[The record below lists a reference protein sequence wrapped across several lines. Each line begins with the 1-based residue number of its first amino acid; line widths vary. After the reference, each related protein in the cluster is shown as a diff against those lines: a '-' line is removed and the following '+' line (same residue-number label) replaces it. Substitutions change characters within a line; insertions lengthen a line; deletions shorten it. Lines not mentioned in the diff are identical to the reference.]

1 MTIPPEHAQFS
12 TDVAVIGAGP
22 VGLFTVFQCGML
34 GMSCRVIDALEA
46 IGGQCAALYPEKPIY
61 DIPGYPEVSGGEL
74 VKQLERQS
82 HPFDPHY
89 HLNQQVIGLSGDAGN
104 FHLSTSAGVGIDAKV
119 VIIAAGVGAFGP
131 KRPPLAGVEKY
142 EAAGPGRG
150 VKYMVSKT
158 SDFAGKRVVIAG
170 GGDSAVDWA
179 NVLSGVAE
187 CVSIV
192 HRRPKFRAMPDSVR
206 KMEASIEDGQID
218 LVTPF
223 QLERLEG
230 ADGILEAVVVADLD
244 GNERVIE
251 ADVLLPF
258 YGLSQDLGPIRS
270 WELNDSRAGIPIDPA
285 TAMTSREGIYAVGDI
300 AGCPGKLKLIL
311 TGFAEAASAAHHAY
325 GTVFPDKALHFE
337 YSTTKGIPD
346 AS

>member
-1 MTIPPEHAQFS
+1 MTVPSEHASFS
-12 TDVAVIGAGP
+12 TDVAIIGAGP

-61 DIPGYPEVSGGEL
+61 DIPGYPEISGGDL
-74 VKQLERQS
+74 VRQLERQAD
-82 HPFDPHY
+82 PFNPHY
-89 HLNQQVIGLSGDAGN
+89 HLNQQVIGLNGDAGG
-104 FHLSTSAGVGIDAKV
+104 FHLTTSEGVGIDAKV

-131 KRPPLAGVEKY
+131 KRPPLADIETY

-150 VKYMVSKT
+150 VKYMIAKT

-187 CVSIV
+187 SVSVV
-192 HRRPKFRAMPDSVR
+192 HRRAKFRAMPNSVR
-206 KMEASIEDGQID
+206 KMETLID
-218 LVTPF
+218 DDRIHLVTPY

-230 ADGILEAVVVADLD
+230 SNGSLEAVVVADLD
-244 GNERVIE
+244 GNERALE

-270 WELNDSRAGIPIDPA
+270 WDLNDSRAGIPIDPA
-285 TAMTSREGIYAVGDI
+285 TAMTPRAGIYAVGDI
-300 AGCPGKLKLIL
+300 ADCPGKLKLIL
-311 TGFAEAASAAHHAY
+311 TGFAEAAAAAHHAH

-346 AS
+346 AP

>member
-1 MTIPPEHAQFS
+1 MTVPPEHASFS
-12 TDVAVIGAGP
+12 TDVVIIGAGP

-34 GMSCRVIDALEA
+34 GMSCRVIDSLES

-61 DIPGYPEVSGGEL
+61 DIPGYPEISGGEL
-74 VKQLERQS
+74 VRQLERQAD
-82 HPFDPHY
+82 PFDPHY
-89 HLNQQVIGLSGDAGN
+89 HLNQQVIGLNGNAGG
-104 FHLSTSAGVGIDAKV
+104 FHLMTSESVGIDAKV
-119 VIIAAGVGAFGP
+119 VIIAAGVGSFGP
-131 KRPPLAGVEKY
+131 KRPPLADIETY
-142 EAAGPGRG
+142 EAAGPGLG
-150 VKYMVSKT
+150 VKYMVAKT
-158 SDFAGKRVVIAG
+158 SDYAGKRIVIAG

-187 CVSIV
+187 SVSVV

-206 KMEASIEDGQID
+206 KMEALID
-218 LVTPF
+218 DERIQLVTPY

-230 ADGILEAVVVADLD
+230 SNGSLEAVIVADLD
-244 GNERVIE
+244 GNERTLE

-270 WELNDSRAGIPIDPA
+270 WGLNDSRTGIPIDPA
-285 TAMTSREGIYAVGDI
+285 TAMTPRAGIYAVGDI
-300 AGCPGKLKLIL
+300 ADCPGKLKLIL
-311 TGFAEAASAAHHAY
+311 TGFAEAAAAAHHAH

-346 AS
+346 AP

>member
-1 MTIPPEHAQFS
+1 MTVPAENAQFS
-12 TDVAVIGAGP
+12 TDVAIIGAGP

-61 DIPGYPEVSGGEL
+61 DIPAYPEVSGGEL
-74 VKQLERQS
+74 IRQLERQAA
-82 HPFDPHY
+82 PFDPHY
-89 HLNQQVIGLSGDAGN
+89 HLNQQVIGLSGEAGD
-104 FHLSTSAGVGIDAKV
+104 FHLTTSAGVGIDAKV

-131 KRPPLAGVEKY
+131 KRPPMAGIEAY
-142 EAAGPGRG
+142 EAAGPGQG

-187 CVSIV
+187 RVSVV
-192 HRRPKFRAMPDSVR
+192 HRRAKFRAMPDSVR
-206 KMEASIEDGQID
+206 KMEALIDDGQIE
-218 LVTPF
+218 LVAPY

-230 ADGILEAVVVADLD
+230 IDGNLEAVIVADLD
-244 GNERVIE
+244 DNEREIE

-270 WELNDSRAGIPIDPA
+270 WSLDDSRAGIPIDPA
-285 TAMTSREGIYAVGDI
+285 TAMTSRAGIYAVGDI
-300 AGCPGKLKLIL
+300 ADCPGKLKLIL
-311 TGFAEAASAAHHAY
+311 TGFAEAAAAAHHAH
-325 GTVFPDKALHFE
+325 GMVFPDKALHFE

-346 AS
+346 AP

>member
-1 MTIPPEHAQFS
+1 MTVPPESAQFS
-12 TDVAVIGAGP
+12 TDVAIIGAGP
-22 VGLFTVFQCGML
+22 VGLFAVFQCGML

-61 DIPGYPEVSGGEL
+61 DIPAYPEVSGGDL
-74 VKQLERQS
+74 IRQLERQAD
-82 HPFDPHY
+82 PFNPHY
-89 HLNQQVIGLSGDAGN
+89 HLNQQVIGLSGDAGE
-104 FHLSTSAGVGIDAKV
+104 FHLTTSAGIGIDSKV

-131 KRPPLAGVEKY
+131 KRPPMAGIEAY

-150 VKYMVSKT
+150 VNYMVSKT
-158 SDFAGKRVVIAG
+158 SEFAGKHVVIAG

-187 CVSIV
+187 RVSVV
-192 HRRPKFRAMPDSVR
+192 HRRAKFRAMPDSVR
-206 KMEASIEDGQID
+206 KMEALIEDGRIE
-218 LVTPF
+218 LVTPY

-230 ADGILEAVVVADLD
+230 SDGNLEAVIVADLD
-244 GNERVIE
+244 GNEREIK

-270 WELNDSRAGIPIDPA
+270 WNLDDSRAGIPIDPA
-285 TAMTSREGIYAVGDI
+285 TAMTPRAGIYAVGDI
-300 AGCPGKLKLIL
+300 ADCPGKLKLIL
-311 TGFAEAASAAHHAY
+311 TGFAEAAAAAHHAH